1 MRTWTGWHRFVTLA
15 MLALAFLMTC
25 AAAAAPAP
33 PADPWHHARH
43 GGPVALTAAE
53 IRRLFNGLVITP
65 LRPRTTTPQRA
76 IDDIQHWSSWRRR
89 HQGQARRSHY
99 QHRLATELGP

>member
-1 MRTWTGWHRFVTLA
+1 MA
-15 MLALAFLMTC
+15 C

-33 PADPWHHARH
+33 PAEPWHHARH
-43 GGPVALTAAE
+43 GGPIALTAAE

-65 LRPRTTTPQRA
+65 LRARLATPPRA
-76 IDDIQHWSSWRRR
+76 ISDIRHWSSWRRH